1 MQITESISTTRAV
14 VRAAHEQGKRIG
26 FVPTMGAL
34 HVGHMSLIEAAK
46 AACDLVVVSI
56 FVNPTQ
62 FGPAEDL
69 GNYPRPFEH
78 DCALC
83 KEQGVDLIFTPT
95 PETMYGATEP
105 VTWVVVDQLTAHL
118 CGASRPGHFRGVT
131 TVCTKLFNIVLPD
144 IAFFGQKDAQQVL
157 VIQRMVADLNMP
169 LTVQICP
176 TVREEDGLAVSS
188 RNKYLDSE
196 QREQATCLYRA
207 LQTCQTLIEQGSC
220 EAQTLISAMENVL
233 NEAQHEGID
242 YVSISDLQTL
252 KPLARIE
259 GKALVALAV
268 CFGSARLI
276 DNILVDV
283 DES

>member
-14 VRAAHEQGKRIG
+14 VRAVREQGKRIG

-34 HVGHMSLIEAAK
+34 HVGHMSLVEAAK
-46 AACDLVVVSI
+46 AACDFVVVSI

-69 GNYPRPFEH
+69 ANYPRPFEH

-83 KEQGVDLIFTPT
+83 KEQGADLIFTPT
-95 PETMYGATEP
+95 PERMYGDKEP
-105 VTWVVVDQLTAHL
+105 VTWVTVDQLTDYL

-131 TVCTKLFNIVLPD
+131 TICTKLFNIVQPD

-157 VIQRMVADLNMP
+157 VIQRMVTDLNMP
-169 LTVQICP
+169 LTIQICP
-176 TVREEDGLAVSS
+176 TVRESDGLAVSS
-188 RNKYLDSE
+188 RNKYLDSV

-207 LQTCQTLIEQGSC
+207 LQSCQTLIKQGSC
-220 EAQTLISAMENVL
+220 EAQTLVAAMKNVL
-233 NEAQHEGID
+233 NEAQHDGVD
-242 YVSISDLQTL
+242 YVSISDVQTL
-252 KPLARIE
+252 EPLVRIQ

-276 DNILVDV
+276 DNILIDV

>member
-169 LTVQICP
+169 LIIQICP
-176 TVREEDGLAVSS
+176 TVREKDGLAVSS
-188 RNKYLDSE
+188 RNKYLTST
-196 QREQATCLYRA
+196 QREQATCLFRA
-207 LQTCQTLIEQGSC
+207 LQSCQTLIKEGSC
-220 EAQTLISAMENVL
+220 EAQTLISAMTSVL
-233 NEAQHEGID
+233 NEAQHDGID
-242 YVSISDLQTL
+242 YVSISDVQTL
-252 KPLARIE
+252 EPLARIE